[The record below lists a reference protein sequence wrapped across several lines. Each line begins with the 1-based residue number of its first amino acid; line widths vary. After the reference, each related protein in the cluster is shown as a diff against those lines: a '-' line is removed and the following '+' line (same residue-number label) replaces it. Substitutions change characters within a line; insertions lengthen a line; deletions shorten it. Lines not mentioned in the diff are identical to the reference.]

1 MQNSNLEVL
10 FTPAE
15 FAALKGRDLSQTVCV
30 VIDALRATASMLTA
44 LANGATHIFP
54 VKEIAD
60 ALAWKE
66 KHPEALLAG
75 ERDGVLIRSGLTGSV
90 DFDLGNS
97 PREFTVERVAGR
109 EIIIT
114 TTNGTRALQACVGAR
129 TVLVCAALNLGAVA
143 RWIRLDR
150 PPQVIVVCAGTYEE
164 AAYEDTI
171 VGGALCELLW
181 AQFRPPQIADSAAMA
196 RNLYLASGGDFL
208 KAVENSK
215 NARRLLANEALR
227 DDVEFSMA
235 RDVLNFTAELHGAAV
250 ERI

>member
-1 MQNSNLEVL
+1 MTSNLEVL

-30 VIDALRATASMLTA
+30 VIDSLRATASMLTA
-44 LANGATHIFP
+44 LANGATRIFP

-60 ALAWKE
+60 ALEWKRT
-66 KHPEALLAG
+66 HPEALLAG
-75 ERDGVLIRSGLTGSV
+75 ERDGVLIKAWQTGSV

-97 PREFTVERVAGR
+97 PREFTVERVSDM
-109 EIIIT
+109 EIIMT
-114 TTNGTRALQACVGAR
+114 TTNGTRALQASAGAR
-129 TVLVCAALNLGAVA
+129 TVLVAAPLNLGAVG

-150 PPQVIVVCAGTYEE
+150 SPNVIIVCAGTYEE

-171 VGGALCELLW
+171 VAGALCDSLW
-181 AQFRPPQIADSAAMA
+181 PQFRAAQISDSAAIA
-196 RNLYLASGGDFL
+196 RNLYLATGGDFL
-208 KAVENSK
+208 AAMAHSK
-215 NARRLLANEALR
+215 NARRLLANEDLR

-235 RDVLNFTAELHGAAV
+235 RDVLNFTAELHGAVV

>member
-1 MQNSNLEVL
+1 MTSNLEVL

-15 FAALKGRDLSQTVCV
+15 FAALKQRDLSQTVCV

-54 VKEIAD
+54 VKEISD
-60 ALAWKE
+60 ALEWKRS
-66 KHPEALLAG
+66 HPEALLAG
-75 ERDGVLIRSGLTGSV
+75 ERDGVMIRAWQTGSV

-97 PREFTVERVAGR
+97 PREFGVERVSGL
-109 EIIIT
+109 EIIMT
-114 TTNGTRALQACVGAR
+114 TTNGTRALQACAGAR
-129 TVLVCAALNLGAVA
+129 TALVCAALNLGAVA

-150 PPQVIVVCAGTYEE
+150 PQNVMVVCAGTYEE
-164 AAYEDTI
+164 AAYEDTL
-171 VGGALCELLW
+171 VAGALCELLW
-181 AQFRPPQIADSAAMA
+181 PQFRATQIADSAAMA
-196 RNLYLASGGDFL
+196 RNLYLATGGDL
-208 KAVENSK
+208 LAAMEHSK

>member
-1 MQNSNLEVL
+1 MTSNLEVL

-60 ALAWKE
+60 ALEWRK

-75 ERDGVLIRSGLTGSV
+75 ERDGVLIKAWQTGSV

-97 PREFTVERVAGR
+97 PREFTVERVAGK
-109 EIIIT
+109 EIIMT
-114 TTNGTRALQACVGAR
+114 TTNGTRALQACAGAE
-129 TVLVCAALNLGAVA
+129 TVLVCAALNLGAVE

-150 PPQVIVVCAGTYEE
+150 PANVIVVCAGTYEE
-164 AAYEDTI
+164 AAYEDTL
-171 VGGALCELLW
+171 VAGALCELLW
-181 AQFRPPQIADSAAMA
+181 AQFRAAQISDSAAIA
-196 RNLYLASGGDFL
+196 RNLYLDSGGDFL
-208 KAVENSK
+208 HAMKHSK

-235 RDVLNFTAELHGAAV
+235 RNVLNFTAELHGAAV

>member
-1 MQNSNLEVL
+1 MTSNLEVL

-15 FAALKGRDLSQTVCV
+15 FAVLKGRDLSQTVCV

-54 VKEIAD
+54 VKEISD
-60 ALAWKE
+60 ALEWKRL
-66 KHPEALLAG
+66 HPEALLAG
-75 ERDGVLIRSGLTGSV
+75 ERDGVLIKAWQTGSV

-97 PREFTVERVAGR
+97 PREFGVERVSGR
-109 EIIIT
+109 EIIMT
-114 TTNGTRALQACVGAR
+114 TTNGTRALQACLGAR
-129 TVLVCAALNLGAVA
+129 TALVCAALNLGAVA
-143 RWIRLDR
+143 RWIRLVR
-150 PPQVIVVCAGTYEE
+150 PQNVIIVCAGTYEE
-164 AAYEDTI
+164 AAYEDTL
-171 VGGALCELLW
+171 VAGALCELLW
-181 AQFRPPQIADSAAMA
+181 PQFRTMPIADSAAMA
-196 RNLYLASGGDFL
+196 RNLYLATGGDL
-208 KAVENSK
+208 LGAMEYSK